1 MRIKGLVKAFNN
13 VRSQLQIGI
22 NPEQV
27 EPFRNLV
34 RTIVRDVEDIC
45 SQHGMTPGL
54 LPAPSRMAYVFL
66 KELDLDNLPVNQGG
80 EGHSTGSDFRVR
92 NVVRIGEYFAESLW
106 QRLALLLTSSDEI
119 ESIKRDITEH
129 VSSIER
135 ICESHNATPS
145 VLESRSRQTYCWLKF
160 ISCGDNLIVHL
171 ETLRR
176 AKALID
182 EYQPHPSHPVHLHLM
197 VMNALWRKR
206 RYQDALVIKVNVGY
220 SYADQILWKALIQN
234 AVSNRITDDDHLISD
249 YALSDDF
256 GELLFEIESFASPS
270 ALPAKGRA
278 HDLDESFERVNKK
291 YFDSRLSKPNIVW
304 NRTLTMRKFGH
315 YQPARDTLMLSI
327 SLDDSRVPSFVIDF
341 VMYHELLHK
350 KHGASSVNGRRQAH
364 SPTFRAE
371 ERLFLHFSEA
381 TRHLHQL
388 ALKQRGFGVM
398 EG

>member
-1 MRIKGLVKAFNN
+1 MRIKGLVKAFNH
-13 VRSQLQIGI
+13 VRSQLQGGI
-22 NPEQV
+22 NPEQI
-27 EPFRNLV
+27 EPFRTMV
-34 RTIVRDVEDIC
+34 RAIVRDVEDIC
-45 SQHGMTPGL
+45 RQHGTTTGL
-54 LPAPSRMAYVFL
+54 LPAPSRMAYIFL
-66 KELDLDNLPVNQGG
+66 KELDLDNLPLSQGG
-80 EGHSTGSDFRVR
+80 ERHKTGSDFRVK
-92 NVVRIGEYFAESLW
+92 NVVRIGEYFAERLW
-106 QRLALLLTSSDEI
+106 QRVALLLTSPNEI
-119 ESIKRDITEH
+119 ASVKREINEH

-135 ICESHNATPS
+135 ICELHNATPS

-160 ISCGDNLIVHL
+160 ISSGDNLIGQL

-176 AKALID
+176 ARALID
-182 EYQPHPSHPVHLHLM
+182 EYQPLPSHPVHLHLI

-206 RYQDALVIKVNVGY
+206 QYQDALVVKVNVGY
-220 SYADQILWKALIQN
+220 IYADQILWKTLIQN
-234 AVSNRITDDDHLISD
+234 AVSNRSTEDDHLIGD

-256 GELLFEIESFASPS
+256 GDLLFEIESFASPP

-327 SLDDSRVPSFVIDF
+327 SLDDARVPSFVIDF

-364 SPTFRAE
+364 NSTFRAE
-371 ERLFLHFSEA
+371 ERLFSHFSEA
-381 TRHLHQL
+381 TRHLHRL
-388 ALKQRGFGVM
+388 ALKQRGFGM
-398 EG
+398 P